1 MNQRHLSVDLPHD
14 VAVLLD
20 RAAENT
26 GCAPNRLVI
35 DALRDFLAGSDG
47 RVVAEADALEDE
59 EQAFDEA
66 REAVSRGD
74 YVTLDELLDDM
85 DDHRHPPC

>member
-1 MNQRHLSVDLPHD
+1 M
-14 VAVLLD
+14 LLD

-26 GCAPNRLVI
+26 GCVRNHLVI
-35 DALRDFLAGSDG
+35 DAPRDFLAGSSG